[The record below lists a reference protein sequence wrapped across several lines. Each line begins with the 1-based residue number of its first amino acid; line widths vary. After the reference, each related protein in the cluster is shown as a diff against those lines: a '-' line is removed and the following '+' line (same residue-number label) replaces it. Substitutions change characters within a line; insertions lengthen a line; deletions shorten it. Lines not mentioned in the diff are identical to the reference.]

1 MWREFSKLSGEY
13 RFKCAEPSCGKA
25 FLTSYSLKI
34 HVRVHTKVKPFECNH
49 KGCKKAFNTLYRL
62 RAHQRLH
69 SGNTFNCEE
78 TGCVK
83 FFTTLSDLKKHIR
96 THTQER
102 PYKCREKGCGKA
114 FTVSHHLKTHKRTHT
129 GERPY
134 VCTFDN
140 CKRCFTTPHS
150 LKSHIKTHNK
160 TVNETKQKDSGSD
173 DTTEE
178 RNKPPTQLELKLVKV
193 NVSDTAIPSYAIV
206 PISSDFAQNNEN
218 MPYAGNVV
226 ASAPTDVALDI
237 MDHRKLDAK
246 LDYISTKD
254 IEDSNRTTEEVTLLA
269 PDISSHFLADFN
281 EHAVDAFNNND
292 NYNEFKV
299 FNEITESNAQHDN
312 LADIAGHQNHPHES
326 TSLSETRGDS
336 IDRKNRLIP
345 LNLEQKIMQDG
356 LQNAIAHIS
365 EGKDFASDIKQ
376 FKNKSTAA
384 PNNVFDVDRTNA
396 GSITDDGNAL
406 YSANCITSHI
416 PDIISSSNETNLFDS
431 GIEALSFINDAT
443 LQNESL
449 DAVSHDLCTD
459 VITNTH
465 SEAVE
470 LAIATEE
477 ELPSPWIDVM
487 ALATAPAL
495 RTQSWSE
502 LNAFPTAVHSLVDL
516 VGPEPYPLEIE
527 AQLSSTENL
536 KNIDAVNIEHISAN
550 TEVVQCQEAA
560 DYEQRTD
567 DVRSKKDRNVLQE
580 ITADADICKCV
591 DCKCD
596 SLQNCQNCTNSP
608 ATTAEVTKKDTTLK
622 IVEDFVSSLQNGCSC
637 NADSGGCGSCCVV
650 ICLKTLQ
657 QLQKVFSRNCCKS
670 TSSATCC
677 REKLLPSLMKCKLAR
692 NQ

>member
-1 MWREFSKLSGEY
+1 M
-13 RFKCAEPSCGKA
+13 
-25 FLTSYSLKI
+25 
-34 HVRVHTKVKPFECNH
+34 
-49 KGCKKAFNTLYRL
+49 
-62 RAHQRLH
+62 
-69 SGNTFNCEE
+69 
-78 TGCVK
+78 
-83 FFTTLSDLKKHIR
+83 
-96 THTQER
+96 
-102 PYKCREKGCGKA
+102 
-114 FTVSHHLKTHKRTHT
+114 
-129 GERPY
+129 
-134 VCTFDN
+134 
-140 CKRCFTTPHS
+140 
-150 LKSHIKTHNK
+150 
-160 TVNETKQKDSGSD
+160 
-173 DTTEE
+173 
-178 RNKPPTQLELKLVKV
+178 
-193 NVSDTAIPSYAIV
+193 SDTAIPSYAIV
-206 PISSDFAQNNEN
+206 PISSGLAQNNAN
-218 MPYAGNVV
+218 MPYASAEN
-226 ASAPTDVALDI
+226 AQAAQAAPTDVALDI

-281 EHAVDAFNNND
+281 EHAVDAFNNNS
-292 NYNEFKV
+292 NYNGFKV
-299 FNEITESNAQHDN
+299 FNEMTESNAQHDN
-312 LADIAGHQNHPHES
+312 LTDIAGHQNHPHES
-326 TSLSETRGDS
+326 ASLSETRGDS
-336 IDRKNRLIP
+336 ADRKDRLIP
-345 LNLEQKIMQDG
+345 INLEQKIMQDG

-365 EGKDFASDIKQ
+365 EGTDFASDIKQ
-376 FKNKSTAA
+376 FKNKSTAV
-384 PNNVFDVDRTNA
+384 PDNVFVDRTNA
-396 GSITDDGNAL
+396 GSITDNNAL

-416 PDIISSSNETNLFDS
+416 SDIISSSNEANLFDS
-431 GIEALSFINDAT
+431 GIEALSFINDAA

-449 DAVSHDLCTD
+449 GSVSHDLCAD
-459 VITNTH
+459 VITNTQ

-527 AQLSSTENL
+527 AQLSSTEIL

-560 DYEQRTD
+560 DYEQKTD
-567 DVRSKKDRNVLQE
+567 DLRSKKDRNVLQE

-596 SLQNCQNCTNSP
+596 SLQNCQNCTSSP
-608 ATTAEVTKKDTTLK
+608 PTAAEVTKKDTTLK
-622 IVEDFVSSLQNGCSC
+622 IVEDFVSSLQSGCSC

-677 REKLLPSLMKCKLAR
+677 REKLPPSLMKCKLAR